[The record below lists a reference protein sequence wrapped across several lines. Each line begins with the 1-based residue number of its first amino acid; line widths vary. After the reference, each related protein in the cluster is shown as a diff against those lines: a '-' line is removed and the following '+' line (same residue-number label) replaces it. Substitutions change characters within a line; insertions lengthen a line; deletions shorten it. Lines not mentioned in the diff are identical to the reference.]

1 MDNSTAP
8 SRLLDVVFSDR
19 HYIRKIKG
27 LAELLR
33 YINQHPWL
41 PHENIFMLIRPRG
54 FGLTMAMEAL
64 GSILMR
70 DDLLIDHLTDLEQND
85 FSQSELTTLPEYP
98 VISLSFMKLIAND
111 PDELSQALLDQIQK
125 QFWEHHVK
133 SKLNTSSYD
142 LKRCLYQLI
151 LELYNRQH
159 KPVVIL
165 IDGFDA
171 PIISISRMDKQEQDE
186 ALSIYLDMLNAIRQT
201 DSMVKFSLLSGHI
214 KFALSSQYSNGLP
227 HVVDLSYHPLVS
239 TLFGFTLDEVK
250 TCYADELSR
259 IAPQRGVTVN
269 EYLTALNN
277 SYGGFVFSD
286 DITQTVLNPS
296 SVIKALNHD
305 GEMYT
310 YAADSDFGFLEQ
322 ALLDEDPDLDWLF
335 NKAGQDALF
344 LENVPLHPKGK
355 DFGALLSQLGFV
367 AINNINV
374 SEHDFSMSWQYRFD
388 VPNVEMRRLLKIVMG
403 KASLEL
409 KDLIINERVSE
420 ANEDLYDL
428 EEETKKKKQS

>member
-33 YINQHPWL
+33 YIDQHSWL

-64 GSILMR
+64 GSMLMR
-70 DDLLIDHLTDLEQND
+70 DDLLIDHLTDLEQVD
-85 FSQSELTTLPEYP
+85 FSQSELNDLPEYN
-98 VISLSFMKLIAND
+98 VITLSFMKLTASD

-133 SKLNTSSYD
+133 TKLNTSSYD

-151 LELYNRQH
+151 SELYARQQ

-165 IDGFDA
+165 IDGFDS
-171 PIISISRMDKQEQDE
+171 PLINISRMDEKDQDE
-186 ALSIYLDMLNAIRQT
+186 ALSLYLDMLNTIRQT
-201 DSMVKFSLLSGHI
+201 DSLVKFCLLSGHI

-239 TLFGFTLDEVK
+239 TLFGFTLDEIK
-250 TCYADELSR
+250 NCYADELSR

-286 DITQTVLNPS
+286 DITKTVLNPS
-296 SVIKALNHD
+296 SVIRALDHD

-310 YAADSDFGFLEQ
+310 YAAEHDFSFLEQ
-322 ALLDEDPDLDWLF
+322 ALADEDPDLNWLF

-355 DFGALLSQLGFV
+355 DFGALLLQLGFV
-367 AINNINV
+367 AINNMNF

-388 VPNVEMRRLLKIVMG
+388 VTNVEMRRLLKIIMG
-403 KASLEL
+403 QAEPEL
-409 KDLIINERVSE
+409 KDLIINERVND
-420 ANEDLYDL
+420 ADEDMYDV
-428 EEETKKKKQS
+428 EEESKKKKEK